1 MSVPE
6 EAERPGLVVQQHA
19 DASVLRGAGQRL
31 FAAGVPRRDL
41 MRVQLEAPR
50 EVVHSHHAPLPL
62 LLPGDGLVGPG
73 LGHLQLPEVLA
84 LCEPLE
90 AEHLPGVVEAGRVQ
104 RDGVRP
110 GDQVLRPPVLLRET
124 QVTVGCSGVKGQR
137 AAVCR
142 RRRRRYITIEPSLRL
157 ADGFL
162 SLILDEAMSHF
173 LPLHQDFNQRGELG
187 VDPGGRL
194 IQTLRTGAD
203 LGDLDSTDLESLEK
217 YQQLHPVPEESR
229 GGEEQTG
236 LKVDIGLPYLRPSR
250 LKELKERTQMVKE
263 NKKNAELERAS
274 RLRTL
279 KVSLDRVQDEWGKS
293 SGPFHIQRLAEHY
306 GVFRDLFPNA
316 LFLPQAASVP
326 QISFEAEE
334 GSLWTLML
342 TCPDEHLLDNEAEYV
357 HWLVGNIPGGSVQ
370 EGEEL
375 CHYLPPFPPKGTGFH
390 RYVYFLFK
398 QEVRIDFQE
407 DVRTTP
413 LSLAERSFKTLD
425 FYRKHQDAMT
435 PAGLS
440 FFQSQWDES
449 VSNTFHNSL
458 MYHPPQVKHPHRQP
472 LRYLD
477 RYRNGKEH
485 TYGIY

>member
-1 MSVPE
+1 
-6 EAERPGLVVQQHA
+6 
-19 DASVLRGAGQRL
+19 
-31 FAAGVPRRDL
+31 

-194 IQTLRTGAD
+194 IQN
-203 LGDLDSTDLESLEK
+203 LESLEK
-217 YQQLHPVPEESR
+217 YRSYTRYLRKAEEAR
-229 GGEEQTG
+229 KQTG
-236 LKVDIGLPYLRPSR
+236 LSTEGIEGEDADGEGKQ
-250 LKELKERTQMVKE
+250 EER
-263 NKKNAELERAS
+263 RAGEG
-274 RLRTL
+274 
-279 KVSLDRVQDEWGKS
+279 VSSEDTESVSGSS
-293 SGPFHIQRLAEHY
+293 SGRVGEELRSVSHPETREHY